1 MSIVKSGISALG
13 RLLILAGLAV
23 AFVFGLVGV
32 VYMSLQGREVKVPEL
47 TGKDYNESERELAS
61 LGLKIKRR
69 ADRSSTEKP
78 NTILE
83 QLPHPGDTVKTGQM
97 ILVVTAK
104 PGAEGDV
111 APTSVKKPGDEDD
124 TDKIEEMITDKPK
137 KKANTNSNKKKP
149 DTTRD
154 VNGSISNSATD
165 SNTSGTDSNKKEPGS
180 NNSSPDKGNKGT
192 GTPGKTDKPAAN
204 KSVTIKPTSGETRQR
219 LNGKPQ

>member
-1 MSIVKSGISALG
+1 VNIVKSGISALG

-23 AFVFGLVGV
+23 AFLFGLVSV

-47 TGKDYNESERELAS
+47 TGKDYSESERELS
-61 LGLKIKRR
+61 LLGLKVKRR
-69 ADRSSTEKP
+69 ADRASTEKP

-104 PGAEGDV
+104 PGEAGE
-111 APTSVKKPGDEDD
+111 APTTIKKTGDEDD
-124 TDKIEEMITDKPK
+124 TEKIEEMITDKPK

-154 VNGSISNSATD
+154 VNGSASNSISD
-165 SNTSGTDSNKKEPGS
+165 SNTSETDSNKKEPSS
-180 NNSSPDKGNKGT
+180 NNSGDKGNKNSA
-192 GTPGKTDKPAAN
+192 TPGKPDKPAAN
-204 KSVTIKPTSGETRQR
+204 KSVIIKPTSGETRPKTVA
-219 LNGKPQ
+219 KPQ